1 MTTTDRIALA
11 AERNDAKLAELAAA
25 MGLKTNGR
33 AAYMKMLAAVQC
45 GEVKPIT
52 GSPRQ
57 VTQRVIAARK
67 RADRHSSWG
76 WLSARAGISEGTL
89 KKQVAAAGYP
99 VYGERIAQIR
109 SSKKSNKK

>member
-11 AERNDAKLAELAAA
+11 GTTDAKLADLAKQ

-45 GEVKPIT
+45 GEVKPIN
-52 GSPRQ
+52 GSRKQ
-57 VTQRVIAARK
+57 VITRTIAARRK
-67 RADRHSSWG
+67 ADRFSSWG

-89 KKQVAAAGYP
+89 KKMCADAGYP
-99 VYGERIAQIR
+99 VYGDRIVKAR
-109 SSKKSNKK
+109 AAKKSKKS